1 MTTIEHCRAPTTDAV
16 PVRSRV
22 ILRRLHSRLLDGGP
36 AERGDVPGW
45 VLVTLMS
52 ALLVVTLLGVARG
65 ELVSV
70 FRNAIDSVANP

>member
-1 MTTIEHCRAPTTDAV
+1 MTTIEHDRAPTTRAAL
-16 PVRSRV
+16 RSRAA
-22 ILRRLHSRLLDGGP
+22 LERLQRRVLAGGP

-65 ELVSV
+65 ELVGV
-70 FRNAIDSVANP
+70 FQNAIDSVANP